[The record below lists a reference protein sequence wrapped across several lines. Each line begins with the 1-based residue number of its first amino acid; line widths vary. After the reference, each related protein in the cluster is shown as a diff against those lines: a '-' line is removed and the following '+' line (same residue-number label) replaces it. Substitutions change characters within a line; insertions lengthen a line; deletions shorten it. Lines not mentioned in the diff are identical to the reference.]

1 MKTPVSEPAI
11 NPEWNKSFV
20 FPSLEPSELQEASL
34 KLSVWEHQP
43 TLGSQPGAL
52 FLGDVTIPL
61 RMVIQDPGAVSGS
74 HWYRL
79 RSERETLLQPPI

>member
-1 MKTPVSEPAI
+1 MKTPVSEPAV

-20 FPSLEPSELQEASL
+20 FPSLQSSELQEASL

-43 TLGSQPGAL
+43 TLGSQPGAQ
-52 FLGDVTIPL
+52 FLGDVAIPL
-61 RMVIQDPGAVSGS
+61 RMVIQDPAAVSGS

-79 RSERETLLQPPI
+79 RCERESLLQPPI

>member
-1 MKTPVSEPAI
+1 MKTPVSEPAV

-20 FPSLEPSELQEASL
+20 FPSLQPEELNEASL

-43 TLGSQPGAL
+43 TLGNQPSAL
-52 FLGDVTIPL
+52 FLGDVVIPL
-61 RMVIQDPGAVSGS
+61 RKVLTDPDAVSGS

-79 RSERETLLQPPI
+79 RCERDTLQTPR